1 MPAKQPLPA
10 ATSNDSADKGRFWQ
24 PPETRDVISEEGRK
38 WQQENAEAARAWAE
52 WVEKNGV
59 PLRPPF

>member
-1 MPAKQPLPA
+1 MPAKQPLPT

-24 PPETRDVISEEGRK
+24 RPETRHVISEEGRK

-59 PLRPPF
+59 PLRPLF